1 MHEGSRRFR
10 FEVSFPM
17 TRLYFFQGGVH
28 PSELKISQDT
38 PIEELKIPDRIV
50 VPLSQHIGAPC
61 EATVAPGD
69 RVRKGDRVGQA
80 TGFVSVNVHAPISG
94 VVKSIGIFP
103 HPIGRPLPAVEI
115 ESDGEDAWT
124 DKLKPHE
131 KYMDL
136 PPETLKE
143 IIRDMGVVGM
153 GGAAF
158 PTHVKFSPPKERPI
172 DTLIINGAECE
183 PYLTADHRLM
193 LEEPENIIAGSQIAM
208 RILGVDRGIIAIESN
223 KPDAIDKMKGLTED
237 IPVLEVVA
245 LRVRYPQGAEK
256 QLIKTLLNREVPS
269 SGGLPM
275 DVGVIVQNVGTLSAI
290 YKAVRFGIPLIE
302 RITTVTGSGV
312 REPKNLR
319 VRIGTPIE
327 VLIEACGGFTS
338 DVGKVIMGGPMMGVS
353 QYSLEVPVVKG
364 TSGIVVQLLSEVEEG
379 SAQPCI
385 RCGSCVRA
393 CPARLMPTVLGVF
406 AQLDMFE
413 EAERYD
419 VVECIECGCC
429 DYVCPAKIPLVQ
441 LLRYAKA
448 EILTRKKAA

>member
-1 MHEGSRRFR
+1 
-10 FEVSFPM
+10 M
-17 TRLYFFQGGVH
+17 TRLYLFQGGIH
-28 PSELKISQDT
+28 PSEQKVSRDAS
-38 PIEELKIPDRIV
+38 IEELKAPDRVV
-50 VPLSQHIGAPC
+50 VPLSQHIGALC

-69 RVRKGDRVGQA
+69 RVKKGNRVGQA
-80 TGFVSVNVHAPISG
+80 TGFVSVDVHASISG
-94 VVKSIGIFP
+94 VVKSIGMFP

-115 ESDGEDAWT
+115 ESDGEDAWS
-124 DKLKPHE
+124 DKLKLHE
-131 KYMDL
+131 TYMDL
-136 PPETLKE
+136 SPETLKK

-158 PTHVKFSPPKERPI
+158 PTHVKLSPPDEKPI
-172 DTLIINGAECE
+172 DTFIINGAECE

-193 LEEPENIIAGSQIAM
+193 LEETEDVIEGARIAM
-208 RILGVDRGIIAIESN
+208 RILGVKRGIIAIESN
-223 KPDAIDKMKGLTED
+223 KPDAIDKVRGLTEE
-237 IPVLEVVA
+237 IPELEVTA
-245 LRVRYPQGAEK
+245 LKVRYPQGAEK
-256 QLIKTLLNREVPS
+256 QLIKTLLNREVPF

-290 YKAVRFGIPLIE
+290 YKAIRFGVPLIE
-302 RITTVTGSGV
+302 RITTVTGPGV

-319 VRIGTPIE
+319 VRIGTPIKA
-327 VLIEACGGFTS
+327 LIEACGGFS
-338 DVGKVIMGGPMMGVS
+338 SEVGKVIMGGPMMGVG

-364 TSGIVVQLLSEVEEG
+364 TSGIMVQPLSEVQEG

-385 RCGSCVRA
+385 RCGSCIRV
-393 CPARLMPTVLGVF
+393 CPIQLMPTTLGVF

-419 VVECIECGCC
+419 VMDCIECGCC
-429 DYVCPAKIPLVQ
+429 NYVCPANIPLVQ

>member
-1 MHEGSRRFR
+1 
-10 FEVSFPM
+10 M
-17 TRLYFFQGGVH
+17 TRLYLFQGGIH
-28 PSELKISQDT
+28 PSEQKVSRDAS
-38 PIEELKIPDRIV
+38 IEELKTPDRVV

-69 RVRKGDRVGQA
+69 RIKKGDRVGQA
-80 TGFVSVNVHAPISG
+80 TGFVSVDVHASISG

-124 DKLKPHE
+124 DKLKVHE
-131 KYMDL
+131 TYMDL
-136 PPETLKE
+136 SPETLKE

-158 PTHVKFSPPKERPI
+158 PTHVKLSPPDEKPI
-172 DTLIINGAECE
+172 DTFIINGAECE

-193 LEEPENIIAGSQIAM
+193 LEETEEIIEGARIAM
-208 RILGVDRGIIAIESN
+208 RILGVKRGIIAIESN
-223 KPDAIDKMKGLTED
+223 KPDAIDKVKGLTEE
-237 IPVLEVVA
+237 IPELEVTA
-245 LRVRYPQGAEK
+245 LKVRYPQGAEK
-256 QLIKTLLNREVPS
+256 QLIKTLLNREVPF

-290 YKAVRFGIPLIE
+290 YKAIRFGVPLIE
-302 RITTVTGSGV
+302 RVTTVTGPGV

-319 VRIGTPIE
+319 VRIGTPIKA
-327 VLIEACGGFTS
+327 LIEACGGFS
-338 DVGKVIMGGPMMGVS
+338 SEVGKVIMGGPMMGVG

-364 TSGIVVQLLSEVEEG
+364 TSGIMVQPLSEVQEG
-379 SAQPCI
+379 SAVPCI
-385 RCGSCVRA
+385 RCGSCIRV
-393 CPARLMPTVLGVF
+393 CPIRLMPTTLGVF

-419 VVECIECGCC
+419 VMDCIECGCC
-429 DYVCPAKIPLVQ
+429 NYVCPAKIPLVQ

>member
-1 MHEGSRRFR
+1 
-10 FEVSFPM
+10 M
-17 TRLYFFQGGVH
+17 TRLYLFQGGIH
-28 PSELKISQDT
+28 PSEQKVSRDAS
-38 PIEELKIPDRIV
+38 IEELKAPDRVV

-69 RVRKGDRVGQA
+69 RIKKGDRVGQA
-80 TGFVSVNVHAPISG
+80 TGFVSVDVHASISG
-94 VVKSIGIFP
+94 VVKSIGMFP

-124 DKLKPHE
+124 DKLKVHE
-131 KYMDL
+131 TYMDL
-136 PPETLKE
+136 SPETLKE

-158 PTHVKFSPPKERPI
+158 PTHVKLSPPDEKPI
-172 DTLIINGAECE
+172 DTFIINGAECE

-193 LEEPENIIAGSQIAM
+193 LEETEEIIEGARIAM
-208 RILGVDRGIIAIESN
+208 RILGVKRGIIAIESN
-223 KPDAIDKMKGLTED
+223 KPDAIDKVKGLTEE
-237 IPVLEVVA
+237 IPELEVTA
-245 LRVRYPQGAEK
+245 LKVRYPQGAEK
-256 QLIKTLLNREVPS
+256 QLIKTLLNREVPF

-290 YKAVRFGIPLIE
+290 YKAIRFGVPLIE
-302 RITTVTGSGV
+302 RVTTVTGPGV

-319 VRIGTPIE
+319 VRIGTPIKA
-327 VLIEACGGFTS
+327 LIEACGGFS
-338 DVGKVIMGGPMMGVS
+338 SEVGKVIMGGPMMGVG

-364 TSGIVVQLLSEVEEG
+364 TSGIMVQPLSEVQEG

-385 RCGSCVRA
+385 RCGSCIRV
-393 CPARLMPTVLGVF
+393 CPIRLMPTTLGVF

-419 VVECIECGCC
+419 VMDCIECGCC
-429 DYVCPAKIPLVQ
+429 NYVCPAKIPLVQ

>member
-1 MHEGSRRFR
+1 MK
-10 FEVSFPM
+10 
-17 TRLYFFQGGVH
+17 RLYLFQGGVH
-28 PSELKISQDT
+28 PSEQKISRDA
-38 PIEELKIPDRIV
+38 PIEELKAPDTVI

-69 RVRKGDRVGQA
+69 RVKKGDRVGQA
-80 TGFVSVNVHAPISG
+80 TGFVSVNIHAPISG

-115 ESDGEDAWT
+115 ESDEEDTWT

-131 KYMDL
+131 EYMDL
-136 PPETLKE
+136 SPETLKE
-143 IIRDMGVVGM
+143 IIRDMGIVGM

-158 PTHVKFSPPKERPI
+158 PTHVKLSPPKEKPI

-193 LEEPENIIAGSQIAM
+193 LEGAEDIIEGARIAM
-208 RILGVDRGIIAIESN
+208 RVLGVKRGIIAIESN
-223 KPDAIDKMKGLTED
+223 KPNAIDRMKGLTEG
-237 IPVLEVVA
+237 IPQLEVIA
-245 LRVRYPQGAEK
+245 LKVRYPQGAEK

-290 YKAVRFGIPLIE
+290 YKAIRFGVPLIE

-319 VRIGTPIE
+319 VRIGTPIK
-327 VLIEACGGFTS
+327 VLIQACGGFTS
-338 DVGKVIMGGPMMGVS
+338 EVGKVIMGGPMMGVS

-364 TSGIVVQLLSEVEEG
+364 TSGILVQPVSQVEEG
-379 SAQPCI
+379 VAHPCI
-385 RCGSCVRA
+385 RCGSCVRV
-393 CPARLMPTVLGVF
+393 CPARLTPTALGVF
-406 AQLDMFE
+406 AQRDMFE

-419 VVECIECGCC
+419 VMDCIECGCC
-429 DYVCPAKIPLVQ
+429 NYVCPAKIPLVQ

-448 EILTRKKAA
+448 EVLTRKKAA

>member
-1 MHEGSRRFR
+1 MK
-10 FEVSFPM
+10 
-17 TRLYFFQGGVH
+17 RLYLFQGGIH
-28 PSELKISQDT
+28 PSEQKFSQNS
-38 PIEELKIPDRIV
+38 PIEELKAPDRVV

-61 EATVAPGD
+61 QATVAPGD

-80 TGFVSVNVHAPISG
+80 TGFVSVNVHASISG
-94 VVKSIGIFP
+94 MIRGVGLFP
-103 HPIGRPLPAVEI
+103 HPLGRPLPAVEI

-124 DKLKPHE
+124 DNLKPHE
-131 KYMDL
+131 DYMDL
-136 PPETLKE
+136 PPEALTE
-143 IIRDMGVVGM
+143 IIRDMGIVGM

-158 PTHVKFSPPKERPI
+158 PTHVKLSPPKEKPI

-193 LEEPENIIAGSQIAM
+193 LEEAENIIEGARIAM
-208 RILGVDRGIIAIESN
+208 RILGVDRGVIAIESN
-223 KPDAIDKMKGLTED
+223 KPDAIDKMKGLIED
-237 IPVLEVVA
+237 IPELEVLA
-245 LRVRYPQGAEK
+245 LKVRYPQGAEK
-256 QLIKTLLNREVPS
+256 QLIKTILNREVPF

-275 DVGVIVQNVGTLSAI
+275 DVGAIVQNVGTLSAI
-290 YKAVRFGIPLIE
+290 YKAVRFAAPLIE

-312 REPKNLR
+312 RQPKNLR
-319 VRIGTPIE
+319 VRIGTPTKA
-327 VLIEACGGFTS
+327 LIEACGGFS
-338 DVGKVIMGGPMMGVS
+338 SEVGKVIMGGPMMGVS

-364 TSGIVVQLLSEVEEG
+364 TSGIVVQPFSEVEEG

-413 EAERYD
+413 EAQRYD
-419 VVECIECGCC
+419 VMDCIECGCC
-429 DYVCPAKIPLVQ
+429 NYVCPAKIPLVQ

-448 EILTRKKAA
+448 EILTRRKAA

>member
-1 MHEGSRRFR
+1 
-10 FEVSFPM
+10 M
-17 TRLYFFQGGVH
+17 TRLYLFQGGIH
-28 PSELKISQDT
+28 PSEQKVSRDAS
-38 PIEELKIPDRIV
+38 IEELKTPDRVV

-69 RVRKGDRVGQA
+69 RIKKGDRVGQA
-80 TGFVSVNVHAPISG
+80 TGFVSVDVHASISG

-124 DKLKPHE
+124 DKLKVHE
-131 KYMDL
+131 TYMDL
-136 PPETLKE
+136 SPETLKE

-158 PTHVKFSPPKERPI
+158 PTHVKLSPPDEKPI
-172 DTLIINGAECE
+172 DTFIINGAECE

-193 LEEPENIIAGSQIAM
+193 LEETEEIIEGARIAM
-208 RILGVDRGIIAIESN
+208 RILGVKRGIIAIESN
-223 KPDAIDKMKGLTED
+223 KPDAIDKVKGLTEE
-237 IPVLEVVA
+237 IPELEVTA
-245 LRVRYPQGAEK
+245 LKVRYPQGAEK
-256 QLIKTLLNREVPS
+256 QLIKTLLNREVPF

-290 YKAVRFGIPLIE
+290 YKAIRFGVPLIE
-302 RITTVTGSGV
+302 RVTTVTGPGV

-319 VRIGTPIE
+319 VRIGTPIKA
-327 VLIEACGGFTS
+327 LIEACGGFS
-338 DVGKVIMGGPMMGVS
+338 SEVGKVIMGGPMMGVG
-353 QYSLEVPVVKG
+353 QYRLEVPVVKG
-364 TSGIVVQLLSEVEEG
+364 TSGIMVQPLSEVQEG

-385 RCGSCVRA
+385 RCGSCIRV
-393 CPARLMPTVLGVF
+393 CPIRLMPTTLGVF

-419 VVECIECGCC
+419 VMDCIECGCC
-429 DYVCPAKIPLVQ
+429 NYVCPAKIPLVQ
-441 LLRYAKA
+441 LLRYGKA

>member
-1 MHEGSRRFR
+1 MK
-10 FEVSFPM
+10 
-17 TRLYFFQGGVH
+17 RLYLFQGGIH
-28 PSELKISQDT
+28 PSEQKFSQNS
-38 PIEELKIPDRIV
+38 PIEELKAPDRVV

-61 EATVAPGD
+61 QATVAPGD

-80 TGFVSVNVHAPISG
+80 TGFVSVNVHASISG
-94 VVKSIGIFP
+94 MIRGVGLFP
-103 HPIGRPLPAVEI
+103 HPLGRPLPAVEI

-124 DKLKPHE
+124 DNLKPHE
-131 KYMDL
+131 DYMDL
-136 PPETLKE
+136 PPEALTE
-143 IIRDMGVVGM
+143 IIRDMGIVGM

-158 PTHVKFSPPKERPI
+158 PTHVKLSPPKEKPI

-193 LEEPENIIAGSQIAM
+193 LEEAENIIEGARIAM
-208 RILGVDRGIIAIESN
+208 RILGVDRGVIAIESN
-223 KPDAIDKMKGLTED
+223 KPDAIDKMKGLIED
-237 IPVLEVVA
+237 IPELEVLA
-245 LRVRYPQGAEK
+245 LKVRYPQGAEK
-256 QLIKTLLNREVPS
+256 QLIKTILNREVPF

-290 YKAVRFGIPLIE
+290 YKAVRFAAPLIE

-312 REPKNLR
+312 RQPKNLR
-319 VRIGTPIE
+319 VRIGTPTKA
-327 VLIEACGGFTS
+327 LIEACGGFS
-338 DVGKVIMGGPMMGVS
+338 SEVGKVIMGGPMMGVS

-364 TSGIVVQLLSEVEEG
+364 TSGIVVQPFSEVEEG

-413 EAERYD
+413 EAQRYD
-419 VVECIECGCC
+419 VMDCIECGCC
-429 DYVCPAKIPLVQ
+429 NYVCPAKIPLVQ

-448 EILTRKKAA
+448 EILTRRKAA

>member
-1 MHEGSRRFR
+1 MKG
-10 FEVSFPM
+10 
-17 TRLYFFQGGVH
+17 LYLFQGGIH
-28 PSELKISQDT
+28 PSEEKFSQDS
-38 PIEELKIPDRIV
+38 PIEELKAPDRVV

-61 EATVAPGD
+61 QATVGPGD
-69 RVRKGDRVGQA
+69 RVRKGDCVGRA
-80 TGFVSVNVHAPISG
+80 TGFVSVDLHAPISG
-94 VVKSIGIFP
+94 MIRGVGLFP
-103 HPIGRPLPAVEI
+103 HPLGRPLPAVEI
-115 ESDGEDAWT
+115 EWDGEDTWT
-124 DKLKPHE
+124 DNLKPHAE
-131 KYMDL
+131 YMEL
-136 PPETLKE
+136 SVEAMKE
-143 IIRDMGVVGM
+143 IIRDMGIVGM

-158 PTHVKFSPPKERPI
+158 PTHVKLSPPKEKPI

-193 LEEPENIIAGSQIAM
+193 LEEAENIIEGARIAM

-223 KPDAIDKMKGLTED
+223 KPDAIQKMSGLTED
-237 IPVLEVVA
+237 IPDLEVVA

-256 QLIKTLLNREVPS
+256 QLIKTLLNREVPF

-290 YKAVRFGIPLIE
+290 YNGVRFGVPLIE
-302 RITTVTGSGV
+302 RIITVTGSGV
-312 REPKNLR
+312 RQPKNLR
-319 VRIGTPIE
+319 ARIGTPIKA
-327 VLIEACGGFTS
+327 LIEACAGVTS
-338 DVGKVIMGGPMMGVS
+338 EVGKVIMGGPMMGVS

-364 TSGIVVQLLSEVEEG
+364 TSGIVVQPLSEVEEG

-413 EAERYD
+413 DAERYD
-419 VVECIECGCC
+419 VMDCIECGCC
-429 DYVCPAKIPLVQ
+429 NYVCPAKIPLVQ